1 MAMSN
6 DKAQFYAA
14 ILNLLAGTVPAL
26 IALGRNDEAEAVK
39 AILARANADFDH
51 VVSVAD
57 ERTGETP
64 APPTTPG
71 QPG

>member
-1 MAMSN
+1 MTN
-6 DKAQFYAA
+6 DKAQLYSA
-14 ILNLLAGTVPAL
+14 IINLLAGTVPAL
-26 IALGRNDEAEAVK
+26 IALGRNDEAQAVK
-39 AILARANADFDH
+39 DILARANASFD
-51 VVSVAD
+51 SVIATAD